1 LLTERSKFAQAAVVS
16 APGPEPLC
24 GGPHWPP
31 PETLADPPIGSRL
44 STLAAQMLFLS
55 GAVRLAEGIA
65 RRIEFRRAPGGFV
78 ALPRRVIRPRFAIL
92 CYHRIGRGGVPIY
105 SGVRTSRFEEQMK
118 YLHEHYRVL
127 SLGEMLREMAEPWV
141 NPPAVAVTFDDGY
154 ADLYTEAFP
163 ILRRYEIPATIYLTI
178 GAIESGE
185 VAWYD
190 RVFVAFQV
198 APAMDFTLP
207 LNPPRYVRLGTPQE
221 RLLAAVEFISLMKKL
236 PARDRRAACE
246 GLESTVA
253 LPASGL
259 ANRMLTW
266 EQIRTM
272 QAAGVSFGTHT
283 MTHPVVSRLNDGE
296 LLWELGE
303 SKRLLEERLQRRVLD
318 FAFPFGKAEECGES
332 ALDCLG
338 GLGYRSAVTTES
350 GLNYPGIAP
359 FALRRVSFGEES
371 SLCLFALQL
380 SRLFLFPQTHS
391 ATSGAPAV
399 PSKTGSAGSRHV
411 SSDPGVRRH
420 A

>member
-1 LLTERSKFAQAAVVS
+1 MVS
-16 APGPEPLC
+16 PPGPGRLFEAPD
-24 GGPHWPP
+24 WPP
-31 PETLADPPIGSRL
+31 PETLADPPIGSHWRKRV
-44 STLAAQMLFLS
+44 AQMLFFS

-65 RRIEFRRAPGGFV
+65 RHIEFRRAPGGSLAF
-78 ALPRRVIRPRFAIL
+78 PKRVIQPRFAIL

-105 SGVRTSRFEEQMK
+105 SGVRASRFEEQMK
-118 YLHEHYRVL
+118 YLREHYRVL

-163 ILRRYEIPATIYLTI
+163 TLRRYEIPATIYLTI

-221 RLLAAVEFISLMKKL
+221 RLLAAAEFISLMKKL

-283 MTHPVVSRLNDGE
+283 MTHPVVSRLNDE
-296 LLWELGE
+296 DLQWELGE

-318 FAFPFGKAEECGES
+318 FAFPFGKTEECGES
-332 ALDCLG
+332 ALDCLAR
-338 GLGYRSAVTTES
+338 LGYRSGVTMEA
-350 GLNYPGIAP
+350 GINYPGTAP
-359 FALRRVSFGEES
+359 FALRRVSFGEEI
-371 SLCLFALQL
+371 SLSLFALQL
-380 SRLFLFPQTHS
+380 SRLFLFPQTRS
-391 ATSGAPAV
+391 ATSRAPAA
-399 PSKTGSAGSRHV
+399 PSENGSAGSRNV